1 MSADKPFTKE
11 NLDGYLRELAKEFRK
26 KNGNKMS
33 AEIILIGGAS
43 ILINYGFREMTYDMD
58 AIIKSSGAM
67 KEAINTVG
75 DRLELPV
82 GWLNTDFANTK
93 SYTPRLVEYSK
104 YYKTFANILQVRT
117 VSAEYLV
124 AMKLMAGRQYKNDL
138 SDIVGILIEQEER
151 KKPLSF
157 EVIQK
162 AIVDLYDSYDKVPE
176 DSRVFMEAIY
186 NKEDL
191 HDFYRQCREI
201 EQENK
206 DTLVGFQENYPGVLN
221 GDNLADVLKAARAKK
236 EAQAIEKAVE
246 NATMEQV
253 VEAAK
258 IANAHD
264 FIMDT
269 EKGYDTNI
277 GDRGGKLSGGQRQRI
292 SIARA
297 ILKNPPILIL
307 DEATSALDTESERL
321 VQEALERL
329 MKTRTT
335 IAIAHRLSTIR
346 NADEICVLYEGEIVE
361 RGRHEELLAKDGYYK
376 KLNDMQSLG

>member
-1 MSADKPFTKE
+1 M
-11 NLDGYLRELAKEFRK
+11 
-26 KNGNKMS
+26 
-33 AEIILIGGAS
+33 IGGAS

-236 EAQAIEKAVE
+236 QEK
-246 NATMEQV
+246 
-253 VEAAK
+253 K
-258 IANAHD
+258 
-264 FIMDT
+264 
-269 EKGYDTNI
+269 EK
-277 GDRGGKLSGGQRQRI
+277 
-292 SIARA
+292 
-297 ILKNPPILIL
+297 
-307 DEATSALDTESERL
+307 
-321 VQEALERL
+321 
-329 MKTRTT
+329 
-335 IAIAHRLSTIR
+335 
-346 NADEICVLYEGEIVE
+346 
-361 RGRHEELLAKDGYYK
+361 
-376 KLNDMQSLG
+376 

>member
-11 NLDGYLRELAKEFRK
+11 NLDSYLRELAKEFSK

-162 AIVDLYDSYDKVPE
+162 AIVDLYDSYDKIPE
-176 DSRVFMEAIY
+176 ESKVFM
-186 NKEDL
+186 DL

-206 DTLVGFQENYPGVLN
+206 DTLVEFQENYPGVLN

-236 EAQAIEKAVE
+236 QEK
-246 NATMEQV
+246 
-253 VEAAK
+253 K
-258 IANAHD
+258 
-264 FIMDT
+264 
-269 EKGYDTNI
+269 EK
-277 GDRGGKLSGGQRQRI
+277 
-292 SIARA
+292 
-297 ILKNPPILIL
+297 
-307 DEATSALDTESERL
+307 
-321 VQEALERL
+321 
-329 MKTRTT
+329 
-335 IAIAHRLSTIR
+335 
-346 NADEICVLYEGEIVE
+346 
-361 RGRHEELLAKDGYYK
+361 
-376 KLNDMQSLG
+376 

>member
-11 NLDGYLRELAKEFRK
+11 NLDSYLRELEKEFRK

-162 AIVDLYDSYDKVPE
+162 AIVDLYDSYDKIPE
-176 DSRVFMEAIY
+176 ESKVFMEAVY

-206 DTLVGFQENYPGVLN
+206 DTLVEFQENYPGVLN

-236 EAQAIEKAVE
+236 QEK
-246 NATMEQV
+246 
-253 VEAAK
+253 K
-258 IANAHD
+258 
-264 FIMDT
+264 
-269 EKGYDTNI
+269 EK
-277 GDRGGKLSGGQRQRI
+277 
-292 SIARA
+292 
-297 ILKNPPILIL
+297 
-307 DEATSALDTESERL
+307 
-321 VQEALERL
+321 
-329 MKTRTT
+329 
-335 IAIAHRLSTIR
+335 
-346 NADEICVLYEGEIVE
+346 
-361 RGRHEELLAKDGYYK
+361 
-376 KLNDMQSLG
+376 

>member
-11 NLDGYLRELAKEFRK
+11 NLDSYLRELAKEFRK

-236 EAQAIEKAVE
+236 QEK
-246 NATMEQV
+246 
-253 VEAAK
+253 K
-258 IANAHD
+258 
-264 FIMDT
+264 
-269 EKGYDTNI
+269 EK
-277 GDRGGKLSGGQRQRI
+277 
-292 SIARA
+292 
-297 ILKNPPILIL
+297 
-307 DEATSALDTESERL
+307 
-321 VQEALERL
+321 
-329 MKTRTT
+329 
-335 IAIAHRLSTIR
+335 
-346 NADEICVLYEGEIVE
+346 
-361 RGRHEELLAKDGYYK
+361 
-376 KLNDMQSLG
+376 

>member
-11 NLDGYLRELAKEFRK
+11 NLDSYLRELAKEFRK

-162 AIVDLYDSYDKVPE
+162 AIVDLYDSYDKIPE
-176 DSRVFMEAIY
+176 ESRVFMEAVY

-206 DTLVGFQENYPGVLN
+206 DTLVEFQENYPGVLN

-236 EAQAIEKAVE
+236 QEK
-246 NATMEQV
+246 
-253 VEAAK
+253 K
-258 IANAHD
+258 
-264 FIMDT
+264 
-269 EKGYDTNI
+269 EK
-277 GDRGGKLSGGQRQRI
+277 
-292 SIARA
+292 
-297 ILKNPPILIL
+297 
-307 DEATSALDTESERL
+307 
-321 VQEALERL
+321 
-329 MKTRTT
+329 
-335 IAIAHRLSTIR
+335 
-346 NADEICVLYEGEIVE
+346 
-361 RGRHEELLAKDGYYK
+361 
-376 KLNDMQSLG
+376 

>member
-82 GWLNTDFANTK
+82 GWLNTDFAHTK

-138 SDIVGILIEQEER
+138 SDIVGVLIEQEER
-151 KKPLSF
+151 KDPLSF
-157 EVIQK
+157 ETIQK
-162 AIVDLYDSYDKVPE
+162 AIVDLYGSYDKIPE
-176 DSRVFMEAIY
+176 DSRVFIEAVY

-206 DTLVGFQENYPGVLN
+206 DTLVEFQEDYPRVLN

-236 EAQAIEKAVE
+236 RKKYSI
-246 NATMEQV
+246 
-253 VEAAK
+253 
-258 IANAHD
+258 
-264 FIMDT
+264 
-269 EKGYDTNI
+269 
-277 GDRGGKLSGGQRQRI
+277 DR
-292 SIARA
+292 
-297 ILKNPPILIL
+297 
-307 DEATSALDTESERL
+307 
-321 VQEALERL
+321 
-329 MKTRTT
+329 
-335 IAIAHRLSTIR
+335 
-346 NADEICVLYEGEIVE
+346 
-361 RGRHEELLAKDGYYK
+361 
-376 KLNDMQSLG
+376 

>member
-206 DTLVGFQENYPGVLN
+206 DTLVGFQKNYPGALN

-236 EAQAIEKAVE
+236 QEK
-246 NATMEQV
+246 
-253 VEAAK
+253 K
-258 IANAHD
+258 
-264 FIMDT
+264 
-269 EKGYDTNI
+269 EK
-277 GDRGGKLSGGQRQRI
+277 
-292 SIARA
+292 
-297 ILKNPPILIL
+297 
-307 DEATSALDTESERL
+307 
-321 VQEALERL
+321 
-329 MKTRTT
+329 
-335 IAIAHRLSTIR
+335 
-346 NADEICVLYEGEIVE
+346 
-361 RGRHEELLAKDGYYK
+361 
-376 KLNDMQSLG
+376 

>member
-1 MSADKPFTKE
+1 MYADKPFTKE

-236 EAQAIEKAVE
+236 QEK
-246 NATMEQV
+246 
-253 VEAAK
+253 K
-258 IANAHD
+258 
-264 FIMDT
+264 
-269 EKGYDTNI
+269 EK
-277 GDRGGKLSGGQRQRI
+277 
-292 SIARA
+292 
-297 ILKNPPILIL
+297 
-307 DEATSALDTESERL
+307 
-321 VQEALERL
+321 
-329 MKTRTT
+329 
-335 IAIAHRLSTIR
+335 
-346 NADEICVLYEGEIVE
+346 
-361 RGRHEELLAKDGYYK
+361 
-376 KLNDMQSLG
+376 